1 MCCIMSASAQ
11 HFKKEPQAQKSLEE
25 TIQMVEKQNRHE
37 NVYTMKLDSVTIAP
51 NNAMK
56 ILLDYDAHF
65 NCTLIP
71 IEA

>member
-1 MCCIMSASAQ
+1 
-11 HFKKEPQAQKSLEE
+11 
-25 TIQMVEKQNRHE
+25 MVEKLNRHE

-65 NCTLIP
+65 KCTLIP